1 MPPDSS
7 DDLPSYE
14 VRLTEPAEME
24 VESAY
29 LGRLRFGMQAA
40 ERWYAGLARA
50 MESLAV
56 FPHGFAHAPESD
68 ALGGNVRQ
76 LVYGKGRSSYRILYR
91 VIDPAGQ
98 EPGIVRILHVRH
110 ASQKRLDEEDE

>member
-1 MPPDSS
+1 MSPDPAG
-7 DDLPSYE
+7 DLPSYE

-24 VESAY
+24 VEAAY
-29 LGRLRFGMQAA
+29 FGRLQFGVQAA

-56 FPHGFAHAPESD
+56 FPRGFVLAPESE
-68 ALGGNVRQ
+68 ALGGDVRQ
-76 LVYGKGRSSYRILYR
+76 LVYGKGRSAYRILYR
-91 VIDPAGQ
+91 VIDPSGQ
-98 EPGIVRILHVRH
+98 EPGIVRILHIRH